1 MGFDD
6 DTKRMKLLATQPG
19 VTVDQVVAETG
30 FELIIPQ
37 VVDTSDPPGAEEL
50 RILREEVDRQRLYI

>member
-6 DTKRMKLLATQPG
+6 DSKRMVLLATHPG

-30 FELIIPQ
+30 FELIVPDA
-37 VVDTSDPPGAEEL
+37 VGVNEAPAPDEL